1 MKFWVFESNLMWS
14 SRLLQSLRGLGH
26 EASVRSLVPE
36 DELADGAIINLGD
49 PKAQFLV
56 PDLKQLGVF
65 VIAHA
70 GHKEKELLELGK
82 DLEVDRLAANSEL
95 TYKLPQILEELRK
108 PHSTQS

>member
-26 EASVRSLVPE
+26 EASVQGSVPE

-49 PKAQFLV
+49 PKAQLLV

-65 VIAHA
+65 VIAR
-70 GHKEKELLELGK
+70 LG
-82 DLEVDRLAANSEL
+82 LGCSC
-95 TYKLPQILEELRK
+95 P
-108 PHSTQS
+108 